1 MSAIEING
9 NKHSE
14 NVAKAII
21 DVFTAANELSTSE
34 LLVMRALEVIEDT
47 CSNPEYTITNCTI
60 TNKEKVDL

>member
-21 DVFTAANELSTSE
+21 DIFTAAKELKTSD
-34 LLVMRALEVIEDT
+34 LLVMRALDVVEDVN
-47 CSNPEYTITNCTI
+47 SSPSYAITNCNI
-60 TNKEKVDL
+60 TNKENQEI